1 MQLGKT
7 IVKIRK
13 EHELTQE
20 DFAKK
25 FSVTRQ
31 TVSNWENEKSYPDLL
46 TLVKMSDEFGYS
58 LDIMLKE
65 NPDMVEKMNQDI
77 KLGKLLDKI
86 YEKGF
91 YIFIIGVI
99 TSSMSL
105 AISIVNYSGIVE
117 PIIWSL
123 SLFINVNVLVT
134 CIKARNTKYV
144 K

>member
-1 MQLGKT
+1 
-7 IVKIRK
+7 
-13 EHELTQE
+13 
-20 DFAKK
+20 
-25 FSVTRQ
+25 
-31 TVSNWENEKSYPDLL
+31 
-46 TLVKMSDEFGYS
+46 
-58 LDIMLKE
+58 MLKE